1 METTMNDEAHPHGG
15 AFAASTAA
23 AASNTNT
30 AMPAAAA
37 SSSSSSS
44 SSRQQFAH
52 VTFRVRAEK
61 LGYGEDLFLIPMTSS
76 DLATA
81 AAATAGGQHQHHHHR
96 VSGHQRIGYSNL
108 PPVLIL

>member
-1 METTMNDEAHPHGG
+1 MNDEAHPHG

-61 LGYGEDLFLIPMTSS
+61 LGYGEDLFLIPITSS
-76 DLATA
+76 DSPTSA
-81 AAATAGGQHQHHHHR
+81 AATTAGGQHQHHHHR